1 MRKKTFLRQTLDF
14 RETSRCSVPVFDCRG
29 WIHPLMSQNGNLSA
43 VLADECSCT
52 LGFVLRSVP
61 TAGVVQQVLCVA
73 ANKTLAACNPE
84 IKGKT
89 ELF

>member
-1 MRKKTFLRQTLDF
+1 M
-14 RETSRCSVPVFDCRG
+14 PVFDCRG

-43 VLADECSCT
+43 VLADECLCT